1 MMQTTPCIS
10 HRTTQLQHYRKL
22 ALFIASRTTIPA
34 ALQRPQSSQLSL
46 LLLWAVAELVCGR
59 SLWAAFVGG
68 RRAESGDGI
77 LLVAEIYAKETRLA
91 DLPTPRTRINTTY
104 MIQEACSERKDL
116 RGIRGRGSRLELF
129 WGMKQSVPPAH
140 IHPKSQKFCNSQR
153 RISNFCKSGTRIP
166 KLFQI
171 SDPNLQTDPSSTLF
185 QSIDWSVVVWVCRS
199 PPG

>member
-1 MMQTTPCIS
+1 MAVRSSYQQLPSDLIFYHFALLLLLLLLLLSFEVGRWDGRQASRQTGSRI
-10 HRTTQLQHYRKL
+10 TQLQHYRKL

-34 ALQRPQSSQLSL
+34 ALQRPQSSQFGL

-104 MIQEACSERKDL
+104 MIQEACVQKGRIYEFVCLS
-116 RGIRGRGSRLELF
+116 RGRRVTS
-129 WGMKQSVPPAH
+129 
-140 IHPKSQKFCNSQR
+140 
-153 RISNFCKSGTRIP
+153 
-166 KLFQI
+166 
-171 SDPNLQTDPSSTLF
+171 
-185 QSIDWSVVVWVCRS
+185 
-199 PPG
+199 